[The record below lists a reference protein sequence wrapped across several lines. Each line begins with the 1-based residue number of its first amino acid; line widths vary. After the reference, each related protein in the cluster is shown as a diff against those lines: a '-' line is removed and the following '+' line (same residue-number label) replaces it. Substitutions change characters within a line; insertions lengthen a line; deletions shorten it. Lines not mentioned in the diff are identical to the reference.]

1 MKALI
6 LAGGLGT
13 RLQEVIA
20 DRPKSMAEAKG
31 KPFLQYLIQHL
42 RAQGLKEIVLC
53 VGHLAD
59 QVERYFGDGRSWGVQ
74 IAYAVETKLLGTGG
88 AIRNAQHLIEETSL
102 VLNGDSYLDA
112 DFRAVVEF
120 HRCRRLADPRTVGT
134 IATVAVDDAAAYG
147 TLEWDS
153 QGRILRFQEKASA
166 GAGWINA
173 GVYVLEP
180 EVLGHIPR
188 GRPVSIESETFPLLL
203 QRCYHLYA
211 CPVDG
216 FFVDIGTPQ
225 GYRRFQ
231 CYAEEEGL

>member
-1 MKALI
+1 MKVLI

-13 RLQEVIA
+13 RLQPIVV
-20 DRPKSMAEAKG
+20 DRPKPMAEVKG
-31 KPFLQYLIQHL
+31 KPFLQYLIEQL
-42 RAQGLKEIVLC
+42 YAQAFKDFVLG
-53 VGHLAD
+53 VGHLAG
-59 QVERYFGDGRSWGVQ
+59 QIEEYFRDGQSCGVR
-74 IAYAVETKLLGTGG
+74 IAYAVETELRGTAG
-88 AIRNAQHLIEETSL
+88 AIRNAQHCIKGTFL

-112 DFRAVVEF
+112 DFRALVEF
-120 HRCRRLADPRTVGT
+120 HQCRRLADPRTVGT

-147 TLEWDS
+147 TLERDS
-153 QGRILRFQEKASA
+153 QGRILRFQEKAAA
-166 GAGWINA
+166 GVGWINA

-180 EVLGHIPR
+180 EVLRHIPS
-188 GRPVSIESETFPLLL
+188 GRAVSIESETFPLLL

-231 CYAEEEGL
+231 RYVEKEGL